1 VAARAG
7 GDGWAAVVAGNLT
20 RVRIDKRLAWRLFGT
35 LTGLAA
41 GAAARSVLRKGWVK
55 SRGSDPPTNPAA
67 PGVTWGDALGWTL
80 ASAVALGVARLVA
93 QRGAAEAWRA
103 ATGSYPDDIED
114 VSP

>member
-1 VAARAG
+1 M
-7 GDGWAAVVAGNLT
+7 
-20 RVRIDKRLAWRLFGT
+20 RIDKRLAWRLFGT
-35 LTGLAA
+35 LTGIAA
-41 GAAARSVLRKGWVK
+41 GAAARSLLRKSWVK
-55 SRGSDPPTNPAA
+55 RKGSDPPTNPAA

-114 VSP
+114 VSA